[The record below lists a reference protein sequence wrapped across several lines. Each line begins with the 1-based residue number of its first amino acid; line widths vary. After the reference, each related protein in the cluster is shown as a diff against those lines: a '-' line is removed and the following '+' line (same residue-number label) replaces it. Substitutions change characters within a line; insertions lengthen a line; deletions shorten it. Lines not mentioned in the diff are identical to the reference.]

1 MGIRKPEQP
10 KIIWLISWWNGN
22 WSLYVPLCLWFC
34 YSHLTCVKFIP
45 LPLCRL
51 HVDKEDH
58 REPSKW
64 GGKRHGG
71 EKNNKKNKTRRL
83 ISYLILTSAGQF
95 VTMPFSLWYL
105 HLWTDVK
112 VKFMEIWGTLPFYVV
127 AVSGYSL
134 LLQSQSAHCWTK
146 PRRTAARKTSQTQP
160 SRHWCGLG
168 WNRHTRMLDF
178 KQDRSRG
185 KKWSPYSC
193 KDYCKLQFAF
203 VGGLFGWNGR
213 INI

>member
-71 EKNNKKNKTRRL
+71 EKKQQKKQNKETYFLSHFN
-83 ISYLILTSAGQF
+83 
-95 VTMPFSLWYL
+95 
-105 HLWTDVK
+105 
-112 VKFMEIWGTLPFYVV
+112 
-127 AVSGYSL
+127 
-134 LLQSQSAHCWTK
+134 
-146 PRRTAARKTSQTQP
+146 
-160 SRHWCGLG
+160 LG
-168 WNRHTRMLDF
+168 WAIRYHAFFPLVSTSLDRCKGEIHGNMGDF
-178 KQDRSRG
+178 TFLCS
-185 KKWSPYSC
+185 SC
-193 KDYCKLQFAF
+193 VWILPPPSISKRTLLNKATAYCCS
-203 VGGLFGWNGR
+203 
-213 INI
+213 